1 MNQTGDTNIFEFNND
16 RFMIRVGLAYMFV
29 SIWLLPL
36 YALIM
41 TVLGC
46 IINTF
51 WIAEFPAMTTLAVSR
66 ILIFCDIIQTKRIPI
81 PIKII
86 LFIAYSWIAFV
97 LIYGCI
103 SQNFA
108 FTPPSWGYDFDVEYA
123 ELFGILELALS
134 FPCLAIS
141 YFSYIF
147 IIYLIYSRK
156 KHSQSKSNRR
166 NELAIMIQYTFV
178 TTYMVI
184 LIFLWHEGDVF
195 LEMTDLTN
203 AILNCFWIGCSYLN
217 PVLLLILN
225 KQIRNEIHYMLGGVR
240 KMHVTQSVR
249 TMISNN

>member
-46 IINTF
+46 TMNSF

-66 ILIFCDIIQTKRIPI
+66 ILIFCDIIQTKRMPI

-108 FTPPSWGYDFDVEYA
+108 FTPPSWGYDYDVKYA
-123 ELFGILELALS
+123 DLFVKCELILSL
-134 FPCLAIS
+134 PCLAIS

-184 LIFLWHEGDVF
+184 LI
-195 LEMTDLTN
+195 
-203 AILNCFWIGCSYLN
+203 
-217 PVLLLILN
+217 VLFH
-225 KQIRNEIHYMLGGVR
+225 KGGN
-240 KMHVTQSVR
+240 
-249 TMISNN
+249 SN